1 LSSEQNPR
9 ETVQS
14 FDNGQ
19 RSYSFQDIFAECLS
33 VNERLRKVMADV
45 ETAALTETD
54 ASTGGR
60 NMSILNLAMMQ
71 PVPVTALIEIPFSFY

>member
-1 LSSEQNPR
+1 VSSQRKPR

-19 RSYSFQDIFAECLS
+19 RSYSFQDIFAEGLS
-33 VNERLRKVMADV
+33 VNDRLRKVLADV

-54 ASTGGR
+54 ASTTAASAPCTGICPR
-60 NMSILNLAMMQ
+60 AINLRIYYLEM
-71 PVPVTALIEIPFSFY
+71 IF